1 MCISAQLLCDN
12 GLEVGETGECRLTMN
27 NKGGM
32 CNIQRPRVRH
42 AMDKCFVEARR
53 LGV

>member
-1 MCISAQLLCDN
+1 MK
-12 GLEVGETGECRLTMN
+12 GVGSRLTIN

-42 AMDKCFVEARR
+42 AMDKCFVEA
-53 LGV
+53 